1 MARKAKTQP
10 SPDAAAAARPVAEPA
25 ATSEAS
31 STPTRQGRKAKAAPP
46 SPALPLIVADD
57 NAPTND
63 VVTDTDLAA
72 PVDAP
77 RRRGPNRA
85 HPQT

>member
-1 MARKAKTQP
+1 MARKPKTQP
-10 SPDAAAAARPVAEPA
+10 SPDAVTATPVEEPVATNETSSAPA
-25 ATSEAS
+25 
-31 STPTRQGRKAKAAPP
+31 RQGRKAKAAPP